1 VTQAKRFDPEG
12 HYLRRWLPELAQA
25 PPELLHEPWNDA
37 ALLRRSGYPAPM
49 VELGQSR
56 QQALDAY
63 ALLAR

>member
-1 VTQAKRFDPEG
+1 
-12 HYLRRWLPELAQA
+12 LAEA
-25 PPELLHEPWNDA
+25 PPGLLHEPWNDA
-37 ALLRRSGYPAPM
+37 ALRKRSGYPAPM